1 MFKETANST
10 LLLPLALSLGY
21 AFHPASAFYMGGGPT
36 SSAPLPC
43 AAPLR
48 ALDPDI
54 AAQFTM
60 TVCTSTSCSR
70 KLKDQGLDQYHVLG
84 EIYALAQ
91 EANVHECVIIE
102 DGACRG
108 GRNCKLGPCV
118 AISHEDFV
126 GNVALE
132 GMNSG
137 EMQAR
142 VFHDVSSTEQTQR
155 VWGCMENAI
164 NLMAEEQ

>member
-1 MFKETANST
+1 MLKE
-10 LLLPLALSLGY
+10 LLPLALSLGY
-21 AFHPASAFYMGGGPT
+21 AINPASAFYTGGGLT
-36 SSAPLPC
+36 RSPLPC
-43 AAPLR
+43 GAPLR

-70 KLKDQGLDQYHVLG
+70 KLKDQGLDRYHVLG

-91 EANVHECVIIE
+91 EANVNECVIIE
-102 DGACRG
+102 DGACLG
-108 GRNCKLGPCV
+108 GKNCKLGPCV

-142 VFHDVSSTEQTQR
+142 VFHGVSSTGQTQR
-155 VWGCMENAI
+155 VWSCMENAI